1 MKVEESSM
9 RQATE
14 SRVPQYSDLIV
25 PTFLAL
31 KALGGSGRNEEIL
44 ARVILDMEIPNEI
57 ADIPHTNTNI
67 SELDYRL
74 AWARTYLAKAGFIE
88 NPSRAVWAIK
98 SDHVGD
104 ETVNAPEIV
113 KTVRAL
119 SLTKKGVKV
128 EVTDVGLSPEDTDPE
143 NDDVEFP
150 EENKPWRER
159 LMQVLLN
166 MDAYGFER
174 LTQRVL
180 RECGFSNVI
189 VTKKSGDGGIDGLGK
204 WKMGGLLS
212 FSVAFQCKKWE
223 GTVGA
228 REIRDFRGSLTTDIE
243 KALLITTGRF
253 TQEAKEEAA
262 RAGKQQIDLI
272 DGEAFIDLITEY
284 KIGVKPVTTYE
295 IDTEFFRKI

>member
-1 MKVEESSM
+1 M
-9 RQATE
+9 RQATDN
-14 SRVPQYSDLIV
+14 RVPQYSDLIV

-74 AWARTYLAKAGFIE
+74 AWARTYLSKAGFIE

-98 SDHVGD
+98 PDHVSD
-104 ETVNAPEIV
+104 ETVDAPEIV

-119 SLTKKGVKV
+119 SLAKKGDKLETVD
-128 EVTDVGLSPEDTDPE
+128 TDTPPEDVDPE

-159 LMQVLLN
+159 LIQVLFN

-180 RECGFSNVI
+180 RECGFTNVT
-189 VTKKSGDGGIDGLGK
+189 VTKKSGDGGIDGQGK

-212 FSVAFQCKKWE
+212 FNVAFQCKRWKD
-223 GTVGA
+223 TVGA

-253 TQEAKEEAA
+253 TQEGKEEAA

-272 DGEAFIDLITEY
+272 DGEVFIDLITEY
-284 KIGVKPVTTYE
+284 NIGVRPVTTYE
-295 IDTEFFRKI
+295 IDTEFFGKI